1 MLIFSLTINKISI
14 IMEVR
19 IHVMKHK
26 NYIGDEA
33 QIIVEHQYYK
43 STGLKKLKRMKNILL
58 FGLYIGAVA
67 VIVNFANSKN
77 IKEAFA
83 DNIEHVE
90 EIDKKNII
98 DMSTLSI
105 EEKLKLKYYA
115 KYTHNDE
122 IAKLIYREVHEQ
134 GVDIYAMLALI
145 KAESDFNPKAVN
157 YNKNGSIDRGL
168 CQLNSFVFSDIKI
181 KDFFDP
187 AINIHYGTSHFKW
200 CWDQADNNL
209 VKALALYNAGYGSV
223 TKTKVGE
230 RTLNY
235 IQDILNTMQEIKVEE
250 QKFLDQYKDL
260 LR

>member
-1 MLIFSLTINKISI
+1 MLIFFLTINKISI

-67 VIVNFANSKN
+67 VIVNFANGKN

-200 CWDQADNNL
+200 CLDQADNNL

>member
-1 MLIFSLTINKISI
+1 
-14 IMEVR
+14 
-19 IHVMKHK
+19 MKHK
-26 NYIGDEA
+26 NHIGDEA

-43 STGLKKLKRMKNILL
+43 PERMKKLKRLKNILL
-58 FGLYIGAVA
+58 FGVYIGAVA

-83 DNIEHVE
+83 SPIESVE
-90 EIDKKNII
+90 EVDKKNIL
-98 DMSTLSI
+98 DMSMLSI

-115 KYTHNDE
+115 KYTRNDE
-122 IAKLIYREVHEQ
+122 IAKLIYRETHEQ
-134 GVDIYAMLALI
+134 GVDIHAMLALI

-168 CQLNSFVFSDIKI
+168 CQLNSFVFSEIKI
-181 KDFFDP
+181 KDFFDT
-187 AINIHYGTSHFKW
+187 AINIHYGTMHFRW
-200 CWDQADNNL
+200 CLDQSDNNL

-235 IQDILNTMQEIKVEE
+235 IQMILNSMQQIKTEE
-250 QKFLDQYKDL
+250 QAFLDQYKDL

>member
-1 MLIFSLTINKISI
+1 
-14 IMEVR
+14 
-19 IHVMKHK
+19 MKHK

-43 STGLKKLKRMKNILL
+43 PNRLKKLKRMKNILL

-77 IKEAFA
+77 LKEASA
-83 DNIEHVE
+83 GNIETVE
-90 EIDKKNII
+90 EIDRKNIL
-98 DMSTLSI
+98 DMSTLPV
-105 EEKLKLKYYA
+105 EEKLKLKYYS
-115 KYTHNDE
+115 KYTRNDE
-122 IAKLIYREVHEQ
+122 IAKLIYRETHEQ
-134 GVDIYAMLALI
+134 GVDIHAMLALI

-187 AINIHYGTSHFKW
+187 AINIHYGTEHFKW
-200 CWDQADNNL
+200 CLDQADNNL

-235 IQDILNTMQEIKVEE
+235 IQIILDPMHQIKIEE
-250 QKFLDQYKDL
+250 EEFLGQYKDL

>member
-1 MLIFSLTINKISI
+1 
-14 IMEVR
+14 
-19 IHVMKHK
+19 MKHK
-26 NYIGDEA
+26 NHIGDEA

-43 STGLKKLKRMKNILL
+43 PTRMKKLKRVKNILL

-83 DNIEHVE
+83 GPIESVE
-90 EIDKKNII
+90 EVDKKNIL
-98 DMSTLSI
+98 DMSTLSV

-115 KYTHNDE
+115 KYTRNDE
-122 IAKLIYREVHEQ
+122 IAKLIYRETHIQ
-134 GVDIYAMLALI
+134 GVDIHAMLALI

-168 CQLNSFVFSDIKI
+168 CQLNSFVFSEITM

-187 AINIHYGTSHFKW
+187 ASNIHYGTMHFRW
-200 CWDQADNNL
+200 CLDQSDNNL

-235 IQDILNTMQEIKVEE
+235 IQMILNSMQQIKSEE
-250 QKFLDQYKDL
+250 QAFLDQYKDL

>member
-1 MLIFSLTINKISI
+1 
-14 IMEVR
+14 
-19 IHVMKHK
+19 MKHK
-26 NYIGDEA
+26 NHIGDEA

-43 STGLKKLKRMKNILL
+43 PDRLKKFKRVKNVLL

-67 VIVNFANSKN
+67 VIVNFASGSK
-77 IKEAFA
+77 IKEAYA
-83 DNIEHVE
+83 GNIEKVE

-98 DMSTLSI
+98 DMSSLSV

-115 KYTHNDE
+115 KYTRNDE
-122 IAKLIYREVHEQ
+122 IAKLIYRETHEQ
-134 GVDIYAMLALI
+134 NIDIHAMLALI

-187 AINIHYGTSHFKW
+187 AINIHYGAEHFKW
-200 CWDQADNNL
+200 CLDQADNNL

-235 IQDILNTMQEIKVEE
+235 IQTILDTMHQIKIEE
-250 QKFLDQYKDL
+250 QNFLDQYKDL

>member
-1 MLIFSLTINKISI
+1 
-14 IMEVR
+14 MEVR

-67 VIVNFANSKN
+67 VIVNFANGKN

-200 CWDQADNNL
+200 CLDQADNNL
-209 VKALALYNAGYGSV
+209 VKALALYSAGYGSV

>member
-1 MLIFSLTINKISI
+1 
-14 IMEVR
+14 
-19 IHVMKHK
+19 MKHK

-67 VIVNFANSKN
+67 VIVNFANGKN

-200 CWDQADNNL
+200 CLDQADNNL